1 MKILIIEDNKDLA
14 ISMKRGLEGVNF
26 KVDISNLGEDGMEK
40 AQINEYDAILLD
52 LNLPDT
58 DGITVLKKLR
68 EIKINVPIIIITARD
83 NVADLAIG
91 LDNGA
96 DDYIMKPFE
105 LLEVRARLHAVIR
118 RFYGRINPIL
128 NIGNLEIN
136 PINRTV
142 KVQKVELEL
151 AIKEFDILE
160 YLAYKHPAVISSEEI
175 VEHIY
180 DETFDPFSSVLRVH
194 ISRLKKKINTLYGKE
209 ILVNI
214 RGKGY
219 CICVE

>member
-26 KVDISNLGEDGMEK
+26 KVDVSNLGEEGMEK

-68 EIKINVPIIIITARD
+68 EMKFNVPIIIITARD
-83 NVADLAIG
+83 NIADLAIG

-118 RFYGRINPIL
+118 RFHGRINPIL

-142 KVQKVELEL
+142 QIQKVELKL

-160 YLAYKHPAVISSEEI
+160 YLAYKHPAVVSSEEI

-209 ILVNI
+209 VLMNI

-219 CICVE
+219 CLCVG